1 MTDKRKVFFKIIV
14 PNFNNYIYIKK
25 CLDSIK
31 EQTFKDYV
39 CIVVDDLSTD
49 DSFKIAQIYAKRDP
63 EHFIAIKMDKKGHE
77 GGARNRGIDYPID
90 CEYYYFVDSD
100 DYLYSQD
107 VLNNLYEH
115 LKYKNIDIL
124 IAKMIQLNQNGT
136 FSIIEQKK
144 FNFNDINMF
153 LGGFN
158 SACIKLVKYEKIQ
171 YFLEMCDHA
180 SDVFYTM
187 KLFDNSE
194 KIKQID
200 DIIYVYRRNKNSITL
215 NGKYKSDTEKFY
227 NAVDTLSKTIKNTNV
242 LNAIL
247 YRIKCY
253 KTNKIDF

>member
-1 MTDKRKVFFKIIV
+1 
-14 PNFNNYIYIKK
+14 
-25 CLDSIK
+25 
-31 EQTFKDYV
+31 
-39 CIVVDDLSTD
+39 
-49 DSFKIAQIYAKRDP
+49 
-63 EHFIAIKMDKKGHE
+63 
-77 GGARNRGIDYPID
+77 
-90 CEYYYFVDSD
+90 
-100 DYLYSQD
+100 
-107 VLNNLYEH
+107 
-115 LKYKNIDIL
+115 
-124 IAKMIQLNQNGT
+124 
-136 FSIIEQKK
+136 
-144 FNFNDINMF
+144 MF
-153 LGGFN
+153 LGGLN
-158 SACIKLVKYEKIQ
+158 SACIKLVKCEKIQ

-227 NAVDTLSKTIKNTNV
+227 NAVDALSKTIKNTNV